1 MNNIMAI
8 EINKII
14 TYCSDYLQAE
24 KFDDYCYNGLQIQGK
39 EKISRIVM
47 GVTFSEEL
55 IKKAI
60 ERRADLIIVHHGIG
74 SKHFGE
80 KARIVGFFKKRIKL
94 MLENNIALAGFH
106 LPLDAHPI
114 IGNNATII
122 KQLGMIKKQALITPN
137 YDLPIGYIGEYS
149 KPMKR
154 EAFIN
159 LVNKKL
165 NTNSFVL
172 PYGSNMIKRVGVISG
187 GAVKEAI
194 DAHRVGC
201 DTYLCGEIKESIV
214 HPMKELQM
222 NFINAGHYNTE
233 TFGLKNLGQLLS
245 KKFKLPVEF
254 IDIPCEV

>member
-1 MNNIMAI
+1 MSIN
-8 EINKII
+8 INKII
-14 TYCSDYLQAE
+14 TFCSDYLQVE
-24 KFDDYCYNGLQIQGK
+24 NFDDYCHNGLQIEGK

-55 IKKAI
+55 INYAI
-60 ERRADLIIVHHGIG
+60 KRHADLVIVHHGIG

-80 KARIVGFFKKRIKL
+80 KARITGFFKKRIKL

-106 LPLDAHPI
+106 LPLDAHSV
-114 IGNNATII
+114 IGNNVLILKSLGLKIKSILATE
-122 KQLGMIKKQALITPN
+122 KYNLS
-137 YDLPIGYIGEYS
+137 IGYIGEYS
-149 KPMKR
+149 RPMKR
-154 EAFIN
+154 EYFVN

-165 NTNSFVL
+165 NTKSFLL
-172 PYGSNMIKRVGVISG
+172 PYGSNMVKRVGVISG
-187 GAVKEAI
+187 GAVAEAL
-194 DAHRVGC
+194 DAHDAGC

-233 TFGLKNLGQLLS
+233 TLGLKKMGELIAR
-245 KKFKLPVEF
+245 KFNLPVEF

>member
-1 MNNIMAI
+1 MSIN
-8 EINKII
+8 INKII
-14 TYCSDYLQAE
+14 TYCSDYLQVE
-24 KFDDYCYNGLQIQGK
+24 KFDDYCHNGLQIEGK

-55 IKKAI
+55 INYAI
-60 ERRADLIIVHHGIG
+60 KRRADLIIVHHGIG

-80 KARIVGFFKKRIKL
+80 KARITDFFKKRLKL
-94 MLENNIALAGFH
+94 MLENDIALAGFH
-106 LPLDAHPI
+106 LPLDAHPL
-114 IGNNATII
+114 IGNNAMII
-122 KQLGMIKKQALITPN
+122 KQLGMIKKQNLFTPSYN
-137 YDLPIGYIGEYS
+137 LPIGYIGEYS

-165 NTNSFVL
+165 NTKSFVL
-172 PYGSNMIKRVGVISG
+172 PYGFTLVKRVGVISG
-187 GAVKEAI
+187 GAVSEAI
-194 DAHRVGC
+194 DAYRAGC

-222 NFINAGHYNTE
+222 NFVNAGHYNTE
-233 TFGLKNLGQLLS
+233 TLGLKNLGQLLS